1 MIEEPVK
8 IDAPVKIREKGGHPH
23 IMALKR
29 EV

>member
-1 MIEEPVK
+1 MIEELVKTGVPVK
-8 IDAPVKIREKGGHPH
+8 IIEKGGHPH